1 MKDEFPEFVEP
12 EILQGAAG
20 IIEVM
25 KRIHEQPDSR
35 EHEWRAECARLKDVS
50 AEAFGNRIQM
60 HLNEGFSL
68 RPMLADIQ
76 RGYVFWAG
84 ARLRKPE
91 GE

>member
-1 MKDEFPEFVEP
+1 
-12 EILQGAAG
+12 
-20 IIEVM
+20 M

-35 EHEWRAECARLKDVS
+35 EYEWRVVFVDLRSLHAPMYAQRVIAE
-50 AEAFGNRIQM
+50 

-68 RPMLADIQ
+68 KLSVADIQ
-76 RGYVFWAG
+76 KDFLFWAG

>member
-1 MKDEFPEFVEP
+1 MNEFPEFMEP
-12 EILQGAAG
+12 EIPQGAAG

-35 EHEWRAECARLKDVS
+35 AYEWRVVLVDLRSLDAPTYAQRVIAE
-50 AEAFGNRIQM
+50 

-68 RPMLADIQ
+68 KLSLADIQ
-76 RGYVFWAG
+76 EYFLFWAG